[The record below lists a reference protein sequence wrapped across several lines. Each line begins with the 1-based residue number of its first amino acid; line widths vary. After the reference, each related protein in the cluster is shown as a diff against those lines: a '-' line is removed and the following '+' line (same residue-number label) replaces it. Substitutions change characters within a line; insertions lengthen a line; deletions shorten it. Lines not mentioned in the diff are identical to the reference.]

1 MGGTT
6 VNELM
11 DSQIEQ
17 AWAVHAEQP
26 EAAAALLRAA
36 AAQLAQAG
44 AEPQQAWLRAAEHVL
59 LGHLGDAAGLAA
71 LLQALPAEQ
80 TARARAAIALTRSPR
95 DEPDWQDLAPAE
107 RIRAAYNAVLALSR
121 ARDFAA
127 MEALMDGC
135 QTWAQ
140 ADESSGRA
148 WAALA
153 NNVAGDLRYYL
164 ADGDSQAAALMVEA
178 ARRARSAWQ
187 QAGGWLEVER
197 ADWQLA
203 LCAAAAGQGG
213 LALQAA
219 QACVMA
225 CQANEADDYEHCFA
239 YEALG
244 RAAVAAGDAALA
256 SHAHALMAE
265 RVLALEGADRLYADG
280 CLAAL
285 EVLLTLGR
293 DSSHKP
299 A

>member
-1 MGGTT
+1 M
-6 VNELM
+6 VDEPMNK
-11 DSQIEQ
+11 QIEQ
-17 AWAVHAEQP
+17 AWAVHADQP

-36 AAQLAQAG
+36 AARLAHAG

-59 LGHLGDAAGLAA
+59 LGHLADAAGLAA
-71 LLQALPAEQ
+71 LLQDLPAEQ
-80 TARARAAIALTRSPR
+80 TARARAAIALARAPGS
-95 DEPDWQDLAPAE
+95 EPDWQDLAPAE

-127 MEALMDGC
+127 MAALMDRC
-135 QTWAQ
+135 QSWAQ
-140 ADESSGRA
+140 TDAPSGRA

-164 ADGDSQAAALMVEA
+164 AAGDAEAAALMVEA

-203 LCAAAAGQGG
+203 RCAAAAGQGA

-219 QACVMA
+219 QDSVRA

-244 RAAVAAGDAALA
+244 QAAVAAGDAALA
-256 SHAHALMAE
+256 GHAHALMAE
-265 RVLALEGADRLYADG
+265 RVLALEGADRVYADG

-285 EVLLTLGR
+285 EGLLASGR
-293 DSSHKP
+293 DSSHRP